1 MRFGDLVGHTSLPI
15 EFVRHRFR
23 NEHVVTVLPVRG
35 NVARQESL
43 LVATSLNLAVVT
55 ADADSRS
62 GHWMTRWAP
71 WQSVTL
77 VDDGEV
83 APATKDGQ
91 YSLTVH
97 VGRLTFHAR
106 LSGIA
111 GRRAVRD
118 FVVAAQAGYD
128 TQAPFPWVADHV
140 TTGHGRPHS
149 R

>member
-35 NVARQESL
+35 SVARQESL
-43 LVATSLNLAVVT
+43 LVATPLDLAVVT

-77 VDDGEV
+77 VDDGAV
-83 APATKDGQ
+83 APATQDGQ
-91 YSLTVH
+91 HGLTVH
-97 VGRLTFHAR
+97 VGGLTFHAR

-118 FVVAAQAGYD
+118 FVIAAQAGSG
-128 TQAPFPWVADHV
+128 AVSLLPWPSDHITV
-140 TTGHGRPHS
+140 SQGRPHAS
-149 R
+149 